1 MNRRAGLP
9 RGLPNGRRLFVI
21 RSPAALPPVPAPEE
35 PIELDSDLLQ
45 PDPDPEALDA
55 IAAGAVVDDDA
66 IPAGLGWHINRLWAR
81 VRPVAR
87 PAVWALAAAFAMTR
101 RMTAAAAARVVPA
114 IRRAWLALQ
123 QRRARR
129 NLPPEAGRLSSSLR
143 PRRNTGRLS
152 TLLRG
157 RWHSWPASWRR
168 LTVLAAGAFAVGG
181 AVTLPFALAGRGAAR
196 PPVAVERVQPLAPKA
211 PPVSPPVLAEEQ
223 PAVEAPSDQV
233 ADDTSPGTLARR
245 MAREAFEAGRPVD
258 GVAFFRMAVRS
269 QRRAADDDLLILYT
283 AAAVKDRRAGAEAE
297 RLLAELARDLL
308 PAGAPRTGERAL
320 RSRSAKRAP
329 SDSSLFP
336 RGQQ

>member
-21 RSPAALPPVPAPEE
+21 RSAAALPPVLAPEE

-45 PDPDPEALDA
+45 PDLDPDPLDA
-55 IAAGAVVDDDA
+55 IAAGAGGRRRDPRRTRLAHQPPVGARAARRATGRLGAGGSSRDD
-66 IPAGLGWHINRLWAR
+66 PADDRRGRGPGGASDRSGLAG
-81 VRPVAR
+81 P
-87 PAVWALAAAFAMTR
+87 
-101 RMTAAAAARVVPA
+101 AAARRPSKPA
-114 IRRAWLALQ
+114 A
-123 QRRARR
+123 
-129 NLPPEAGRLSSSLR
+129 EAGSLSSSLHR
-143 PRRNTGRLS
+143 RRNTGRLHA
-152 TLLRG
+152 LLRG
-157 RWHSWPASWRR
+157 RWNSWPASWRR

-181 AVTLPFALAGRGAAR
+181 AVTLPFALAGRGPAR
-196 PPVAVERVQPLAPKA
+196 PPVAVERAQPPAPKA
-211 PPVSPPVLAEEQ
+211 PPVLAEEQ
-223 PAVEAPSDQV
+223 PVVETPSDQA

-269 QRRAADDDLLILYT
+269 QRRGEDDDLLMLYT
-283 AAAVKDRRAGAEAE
+283 AAALKDRRAGAEAE

-329 SDSSLFP
+329 SASSPAP
-336 RGQQ
+336 R